1 MSIIGSRLTRRR
13 AARFQSEQKYVL
25 FLLMLAAL
33 TIWRVKRIN
42 YGTKIDA
49 TIATSDLFLLP
60 MSLWKDTN
68 AAPNKAALQMANE
81 NSTVPSATRANK
93 NISILAPPPI
103 RASKATIA
111 YAISVTDC
119 KNPLNNRL
127 VDGAA
132 VLKHSIHLASIRNPS
147 GTSRYDYHTYAFVHP
162 NATQCS
168 SILERAGYTVQMRDT
183 PIDTDDINNTA
194 YAERL
199 NNPNSGCCGAR
210 EFLKLYSYTLLEY
223 PVVVHLDVDVVILKP
238 LDELFDI
245 MLQPANATKHVKDAM
260 WNKTVAHSIDS
271 MFTRD
276 YPMSNS
282 VGNPNKVGMQGGF
295 WLVRPNLTIY
305 DEYRQ
310 IILRGDFV
318 PGAGWGGAE
327 YRYGGF
333 YGAAQIQ
340 GIVPYFYGRFHPQTF
355 VELNRCV
362 YNQMVDIPYHEKY
375 GKCLTGEEI
384 CQDCREANVEDIY
397 SAHFTL
403 CGKPWTCPSIEQHSN
418 KSESYKWMEKVSLV
432 GNKGELCS
440 KSRIEALSTFS
451 LALFG
456 SQLTLCL
463 ITHST
468 TTPRMASNPA
478 QSRSELGNKG
488 AYCAG
493 SVFATQWEY
502 IRVFLWTL

>member
-1 MSIIGSRLTRRR
+1 
-13 AARFQSEQKYVL
+13 
-25 FLLMLAAL
+25 
-33 TIWRVKRIN
+33 
-42 YGTKIDA
+42 
-49 TIATSDLFLLP
+49 
-60 MSLWKDTN
+60 
-68 AAPNKAALQMANE
+68 
-81 NSTVPSATRANK
+81 
-93 NISILAPPPI
+93 
-103 RASKATIA
+103 
-111 YAISVTDC
+111 
-119 KNPLNNRL
+119 
-127 VDGAA
+127 
-132 VLKHSIHLASIRNPS
+132 
-147 GTSRYDYHTYAFVHP
+147 
-162 NATQCS
+162 
-168 SILERAGYTVQMRDT
+168 
-183 PIDTDDINNTA
+183 
-194 YAERL
+194 
-199 NNPNSGCCGAR
+199 
-210 EFLKLYSYTLLEY
+210 
-223 PVVVHLDVDVVILKP
+223 
-238 LDELFDI
+238 
-245 MLQPANATKHVKDAM
+245 M

-432 GNKGELCS
+432 GKKGELCIRLHREWH
-440 KSRIEALSTFS
+440 RIRHNLEVSWGIKEPIVQDPS
-451 LALFG
+451 LQPNG
-456 SQLTLCL
+456 SISEYFYGHCKRTKTLL
-463 ITHST
+463 
-468 TTPRMASNPA
+468 
-478 QSRSELGNKG
+478 ELDYN
-488 AYCAG
+488 Y
-493 SVFATQWEY
+493 VPLRFPDHW
-502 IRVFLWTL
+502 V